1 MGRGRGKPAL
11 VLTLGAIALG
21 LPLAA
26 CGAEDHPNDPRPP
39 TPIEVSV
46 NIDENALTVSPSRIA
61 YAGSGGQKI
70 TVNEGSAKAEPALE
84 DTPQIVTFTVSNT
97 TEFNTNLEVDQAGGA
112 ETESGPPIVANGV
125 GTFRVALDTGE
136 YMLTAADIPAA
147 TGARFSVGPD
157 RVSSRNDLLLP

>member
-11 VLTLGAIALG
+11 VFTLGAIVLG

-46 NIDENALTVSPSRIA
+46 NIDEDGLTVSPARVA
-61 YAGSGGQKI
+61 YAGSGGQKP
-70 TVNEGSAKAEPALE
+70 TVNEGSAKADPKLE

-97 TEFNTNLEVDQAGGA
+97 TDFDTKLEVDRAGSA

-136 YMLTAADIPAA
+136 YILTAADIPAA

-157 RVSSRNDLLLP
+157 RVSSRDDLLLP

>member
-11 VLTLGAIALG
+11 AFTLGAIALS
-21 LPLAA
+21 LLLAA

-39 TPIEVSV
+39 NPIEVSV
-46 NIDENALTVSPSRIA
+46 NIDEKGLTVSPSRVA

-70 TVNEGSAKAEPALE
+70 TVNEGSAKPEPSLE

-97 TEFNTNLEVDQAGGA
+97 TDFDTKLEVDQTGGA
-112 ETESGPPIVANGV
+112 KTESGPPIVANGV
-125 GTFRVALDTGE
+125 GTFRVALDTGA

-157 RVSSRNDLLLP
+157 RVSSQDDLLLP

>member
-11 VLTLGAIALG
+11 AFTLGAIALG

-46 NIDENALTVSPSRIA
+46 NIDEKGLTVSPSRVA

-70 TVNEGSAKAEPALE
+70 TVNEGTGEADPTLE
-84 DTPQIVTFTVSNT
+84 GTPQIVIFTTSNT
-97 TEFNTNLEVDQAGGA
+97 TDFDTKLEVDRAGGA
-112 ETESGPPIVANGV
+112 ETTSGPPIVANGV

-157 RVSSRNDLLLP
+157 RVSSQDDVLLP